1 MISNKLQIGADRFV
15 RSNIRFYLTTLCL
28 VFTLTAMANPITREQ
43 AKQKAEKFLKTRKGN
58 FQLSSVTSSLKLAPS
73 QQPTATGQ
81 VQYYAFN
88 RGFNQGY
95 VLVAADDQIE
105 TVLGYT
111 DQGEFDYQTIPDNMR
126 AWLDGY
132 ADYIA
137 YLQKTAEPVRKQVP
151 THPAIQP
158 MMTTKWSQGAPYN
171 NECPM
176 YFTLGRSVTGCVATA
191 MAQVLYFQRDKS
203 VREVQ
208 KDIPSYTTWTEH
220 STYGK
225 LNVEGIPAGSPIDW
239 DNMID
244 DYGKGS
250 TAKQQLA
257 VAQLM
262 HYCGVSVE
270 MDYTNSASGAN
281 SYKVADAMKAYF
293 GYGSSVRYLNGSSY
307 SDTDWDAIIYSELE
321 QGRVV
326 YLSGANSDAGHAF
339 VTDGYDGNHCFHI
352 NWGWGGMSDGFFLLS
367 SLNPSSQGIGG
378 SGDGYSQ
385 YPEAVI
391 GCEPENYGEKE
402 IPIANATVKRLC
414 VANFDADGD
423 GVFTYGE
430 AAMVTDLGTVF
441 TGQRI
446 NTFTELYYFTGL
458 TAIAESAFSGCTTL
472 ATIKLPKALKS
483 IGAYAFNGCRA
494 LKSFKV
500 PDGLTTI
507 GKGAFAGCRALDNLT
522 LPTGLT
528 AIPDSTFA
536 GCAAFTA
543 VDLPLTV
550 QSIGAQA
557 FAGCTKLANFSVKTF
572 SPQNIAM
579 GDNVFEN
586 IDLSEATLNVM
597 QGTKS
602 YYQSTPQWKEFGNIF
617 EERTLSGG
625 EFADLATNTS
635 LYILN
640 EGTGRY
646 LSMGEAWGTQAI
658 VSDSPMRFQLRRS
671 NNMPEGVYYIYCVDN
686 SQNGHILFRTSNDNN
701 VGIGVAACFVD
712 GDNAH
717 LTDKTAYWKV
727 ESVGDKVYT
736 IQIPSEQNGYKAE
749 QFWGVQLDHAS
760 NIVSPTYGA
769 YSDVTYAASPVN
781 CQWRFVI
788 YDQQKTVYFEAI
800 KTLENLLQSAKK
812 KHVDHAFEQAVYD
825 NMDCTLEQI
834 LAAQHTLRK
843 KLRLIEFKDDELRQV
858 CAKYYDVDGDGEVS
872 FSEAN
877 KVSDFGYAVFDNH
890 QFTDLTDLQYFPNV
904 VYIYGNSFQN
914 CKNLHSVILPK
925 SLQAIYYQV
934 FQNCSK
940 LTSISLPQSITLLG
954 EKAFAGCTS
963 LKSVT
968 VMNPN
973 PFDISVGDGLFEGVP
988 LKDATLYV
996 PAGSKDLYAK
1006 ADTWK
1011 EFGKIVE
1018 VRGNTKVKFSPIEP
1032 NVNGYIY
1039 NIADHQYIN
1048 QGEAWGT
1055 QAVVD
1060 YSGFVYQFRTN
1071 KNLPE
1076 GVYYLY
1082 SNDAG
1087 GSHVLFRTSTDSKVG
1102 TGVKACFVDGSEG
1115 TSAYWQ
1121 IEQNQEDLTFT
1132 MQVPKNDATYTEG
1145 EYFGTQH
1152 DHASE
1157 TSPWGTSGI
1166 YWDVVP
1172 GDSPQNIQWAFI
1184 RQSDINAAE
1193 QFDELVATLGKLLDK
1208 ATVKAIDHTAE
1219 QAVYDDFNS
1228 GEEQIRGAIDS
1239 LRKKLGYIEFS
1250 DLRAKS
1256 LCTNNWD
1263 TDDDGELTYEE
1274 AAAVTDI
1281 GTTFSNAVGLKS
1293 LDELRYFTS
1302 ITSIPENA
1310 FNNSSSLVSLYIPEN
1325 VSNIGDKAFAS
1336 CSALKYVAMLSSEA
1350 VVKSGNSSLS
1360 HNAVLFVPKA
1370 LIASYQADETW
1381 SKNTIVEYT
1390 GIPTVTADDGSREYG
1405 RTFNKYSFTV
1415 TGAPIDG
1422 EPTCAYEP
1430 LINEETGEELAEAQM
1445 PVGQYP
1451 IIISQGTI
1459 TTPGLVLVNGTLTV
1473 EPAELTITAKSYTRN
1488 IGEENP
1494 EFEITYKG
1502 FRNREKAD
1510 QAFTLLPTVECE
1522 ATADSPGGEYE
1533 IRVTG
1538 GVAPNYT
1545 LVYVNGTLTVI
1556 DPVGIN
1562 GVAAG
1567 EDEGKIYDLQGR
1579 PVSKPTTRGI
1589 YIINGKKKA
1598 VGVKR

>member
-1 MISNKLQIGADRFV
+1 MNLNYIPIGCQRFIRGTSKLI
-15 RSNIRFYLTTLCL
+15 LTTLCL
-28 VFTLTAMANPITREQ
+28 LFSLSVMSNPITREQ
-43 AKQKAEKFLKTRKGN
+43 ARQKAEQFLKNRKGN
-58 FQLSSVTSSLKLAPS
+58 FVLSPVTNKLKLAP
-73 QQPTATGQ
+73 GQ
-81 VQYYAFN
+81 ETTSSDNVLYYAFN

-132 ADYIA
+132 ANYIA
-137 YLQKTAEPVRKQVP
+137 YLQKTSEPVRKQVP

-203 VREVQ
+203 VREIQ

-220 STYGK
+220 STYGR
-225 LNVEGIPAGSPIDW
+225 LSVEGIPAGSPIDW

-293 GYGSSVRYLNGSSY
+293 GYGSSVRYLNGSTY

-402 IPIANATVKRLC
+402 IPIANNTAKRLC

-430 AAMVTDLGTVF
+430 AAKVTDLGTVF
-441 TGQRI
+441 KGQRI
-446 NTFTELYYFTGL
+446 NAFTELYYFTGL
-458 TAIAESAFSGCTTL
+458 TTIADSAFYGCTTL
-472 ATIKLPKALKS
+472 ASIKLPKALKS
-483 IGAYAFNGCRA
+483 IGAHAFNGCRA

-528 AIPDSTFA
+528 AIADSTFA
-536 GCAAFTA
+536 GCAAFTS

-550 QSIGAQA
+550 QSIGTQS
-557 FAGCTKLANFSVKTF
+557 FAGCTKLASFSVKTF

-586 IDLSEATLNVM
+586 VDLSEATLNVM

-602 YYQSTPQWKEFGNIF
+602 YYQSTPQWQEFGNIF

-625 EFADLATNTS
+625 QFAELATNKS
-635 LYILN
+635 LYIFN

-671 NNMPEGVYYIYCVDN
+671 DNMPEGVYYIYCIDN
-686 SQNGHILFRTSNDNN
+686 SQNGHILFRTSNDSN
-701 VGIGVAACFVD
+701 VGVGVAACFVD
-712 GDNAH
+712 GDNTH
-717 LTDKTAYWKV
+717 LTDRTAYWKIQ
-727 ESVGDKVYT
+727 SVGDNVYS
-736 IQIPSEQNGYKAE
+736 IQIPSGQNGYKADK
-749 QFWGVQLDHAS
+749 FWGIQLDHAS

-769 YSDVTYAASPVN
+769 YSDVTYAESPVN
-781 CQWRFVI
+781 CQWRFVL
-788 YDQQKTVYFEAI
+788 YDKEKTIYFEAI
-800 KTLENLLQSAKK
+800 KELENLLLSAKK
-812 KHVDHAFEQAVYD
+812 KHVDYAFEQAVYD
-825 NMDCTLEQI
+825 DMDCTLEQI
-834 LAAQHTLRK
+834 LGAQHTLRK
-843 KLRLIEFKDDELRQV
+843 KLHLIEFKDAELRQV
-858 CAKYYDVDGDGEVS
+858 CIKYYDVDGDGEVA

-877 KVSDFGYAVFDNH
+877 KVSDFGYAVFENH
-890 QFTDLTDLQYFPNV
+890 QFNDLSDLQYFPNV
-904 VYIYGNSFQN
+904 VNLYGNSFQN
-914 CKNLHSVILPK
+914 CKNLSSVILPK

-940 LTSISLPQSITLLG
+940 LSSISLPQSIALLG
-954 EKAFAGCTS
+954 EKAFAGCSS

-973 PFDISVGDGLFEGVP
+973 PFDISVGDGLFDGVP

-996 PAGSKDLYAK
+996 PAGSKELYAM
-1006 ADTWK
+1006 ADIWK

-1018 VRGNTKVKFSPIEP
+1018 VRANAKVKFSPIEP

-1039 NIADHQYIN
+1039 NIAEHQYIN

-1060 YSGFVYQFRTN
+1060 YSGFVYQFRRSN
-1071 KNLPE
+1071 SLPE

-1087 GSHVLFRTSTDSKVG
+1087 GNHVLFRTSTDSKVG
-1102 TGVKACFVDGSEG
+1102 EGVKACFVDGSEG
-1115 TSAYWQ
+1115 NSAYWK
-1121 IEQNQEDLTFT
+1121 IVQNEENLTFT
-1132 MQVPKNDATYTEG
+1132 MQVPENDATHVDG
-1145 EYFGTQH
+1145 EYFGTQV

-1166 YWDVVP
+1166 YWDVTP
-1172 GDSPQNIQWAFI
+1172 GDNPERIQWAFI
-1184 RQSDINAAE
+1184 KLSDVNAANAL
-1193 QFDELVATLGKLLDK
+1193 DELVASLAKLLDK
-1208 ATVKAIDHTAE
+1208 ATAKSIEHTAE

-1228 GEEQIRGAIDS
+1228 DAEQIQGAIES
-1239 LRKKLGYIEFS
+1239 LRKKLGFIDFNDS
-1250 DLRAKS
+1250 RAKT

-1274 AAAVTDI
+1274 AAAVKEI
-1281 GTTFSNAVGLKS
+1281 GTTFSNAVSLKS
-1293 LDELRYFTS
+1293 FDEFRYFTS
-1302 ITSIPENA
+1302 VTSIPDNA

-1325 VSNIGDKAFAS
+1325 VRSIGEKAFTG
-1336 CSALKYVAMLSSEA
+1336 CSALKYIAILSPEG
-1350 VVKSGNSSLS
+1350 VVENTSSTLP
-1360 HNAVLFVPKA
+1360 HNAVVFVPGA
-1370 LIASYQADETW
+1370 LIDDYQSAEIW
-1381 SKNTIVEYT
+1381 GKNTIVEYT

-1405 RTFNKYSFTV
+1405 RTFNKYTFTV
-1415 TGAPIDG
+1415 SGAPIDG
-1422 EPTCAYEP
+1422 EPVCAYEP
-1430 LINEETGEELAEAQM
+1430 IVNEETGEPYAEAQM

-1451 IIISQGTI
+1451 IVISEGTI
-1459 TTPGLVLVNGTLTV
+1459 TTPGLQLVNGTLTV

-1488 IGEENP
+1488 KGEENP
-1494 EFEITYKG
+1494 EFELTYKG

-1533 IRVTG
+1533 IRVKG

-1556 DPVGIN
+1556 DPVGIK
-1562 GVAAG
+1562 GVTTD
-1567 EDEGKIYDLQGR
+1567 EEEGKTYDLQGR
-1579 PVSKPTTRGI
+1579 PVNRPTTHGV
-1589 YIINGKKKA
+1589 YIINGKK
-1598 VGVKR
+1598 VVK